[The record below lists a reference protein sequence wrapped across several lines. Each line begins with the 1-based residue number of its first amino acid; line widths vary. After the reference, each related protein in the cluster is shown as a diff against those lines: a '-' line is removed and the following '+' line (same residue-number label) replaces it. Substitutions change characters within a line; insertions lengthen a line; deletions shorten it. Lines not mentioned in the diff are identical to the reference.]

1 MRADPKTVSNFI
13 FAPKSEILNVL
24 HFHAKKG
31 KKLVKLSVFC
41 GYSNAKAMRADSK
54 TVWNFTQTFSRLFT
68 KISSNRREEAFNSIL
83 GPKWKCLRS
92 SHIYYWTGFNNI
104 NPIYQ
109 YFEDM
114 PRQKQWGPIR
124 KLWGTSSLRQNWQRL
139 GRQEDDL

>member
-1 MRADPKTVSNFI
+1 LHQN
-13 FAPKSEILNVL
+13 PKSWMFCI
-24 HFHAKKG
+24 FTQKKG
-31 KKLVKLSVFC
+31 KNSSNCQYFVVIPTQKQWGPIRKLC
-41 GYSNAKAMRADSK
+41 GTSPER
-54 TVWNFTQTFSRLFT
+54 FHEFFT

-92 SHIYYWTGFNNI
+92 SHLYYWYFWAGFNDI
-104 NPIYQ
+104 DSIYQ